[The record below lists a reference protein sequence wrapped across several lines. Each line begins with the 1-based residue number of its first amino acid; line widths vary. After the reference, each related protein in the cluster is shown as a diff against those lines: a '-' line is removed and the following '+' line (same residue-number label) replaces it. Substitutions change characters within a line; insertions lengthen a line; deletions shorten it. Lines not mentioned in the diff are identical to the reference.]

1 MIPLGQSAKDFV
13 KLIEFSA
20 KEIDDCTI
28 IEDGSTKFLQK
39 RNFNTEGKTP
49 YLKYLCEKLKQ
60 ASSTK
65 SIFKVSEGFKASGKK
80 NKVCYVFCN
89 HRRKMPVS
97 FVAFEHQLGSPL
109 TMRWKVD
116 CGHCAGLNKNEKKEV
131 KENLEPRSII
141 SYDPAATENVDF
153 KKAMKILAG
162 SLNTVLL
169 GIEHKCLSDPNP
181 MKVLYNNIAEF
192 GIIANSAVVDTIFAL
207 QRTMN

>member
-1 MIPLGQSAKDFV
+1 
-13 KLIEFSA
+13 
-20 KEIDDCTI
+20 
-28 IEDGSTKFLQK
+28 
-39 RNFNTEGKTP
+39 
-49 YLKYLCEKLKQ
+49 
-60 ASSTK
+60 
-65 SIFKVSEGFKASGKK
+65 
-80 NKVCYVFCN
+80 
-89 HRRKMPVS
+89 MPVS

-116 CGHCAGLNKNEKKEV
+116 CGHCSGLNKNEKKEV
-131 KENLEPRSII
+131 KENLEPRSVI

-207 QRTMN
+207 KRTMN